1 MKERYLTL
9 DENIVWWIEVERF
22 YNNIPVYKVESGW
35 YLGTYAFAT
44 HVKHICTTG
53 LTSCVVRH
61 IDPSLVFTDK
71 EKALEVME
79 KWNNESMENS

>member
-22 YNNIPVYKVESGW
+22 YNNRPVYKVESGW

-44 HVKHICTTG
+44 HVRHICTTG

-61 IDPSLVFTDK
+61 IDPSCLFTDK

>member
-1 MKERYLTL
+1 MKERYITL

-22 YNNIPVYKVESGW
+22 HNNRPIYTVESGW

-44 HVKHICTTG
+44 HVKHICTTS

-61 IDPSLVFTDK
+61 IDPNLVFGEK
-71 EKALEVME
+71 EKALKMLE
-79 KWNNESMENS
+79 KMNNESMEN